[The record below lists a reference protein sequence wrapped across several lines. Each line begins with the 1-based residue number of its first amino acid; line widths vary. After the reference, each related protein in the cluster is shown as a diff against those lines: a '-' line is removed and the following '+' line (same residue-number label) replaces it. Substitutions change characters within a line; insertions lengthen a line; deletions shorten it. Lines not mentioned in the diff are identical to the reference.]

1 MPSPKPS
8 PLRHSP
14 CSAAV
19 LAAVLMLAALPAQA
33 QYKVVG
39 PDGRVT
45 YTDRPPTAASAGQVT
60 PLRRDGAAAPVS
72 NAVLPLELR
81 QTAARFPV
89 TLYTAP
95 DCNACDSG
103 RRLLQAR
110 GVPYAEKLVKD
121 DADLDALAKL
131 SDGRDV
137 PVLTVG
143 KQLLRGFSDG
153 EWQNTLDL
161 ATYPRESRLPR
172 NYVQPAATPLTPK
185 AAPAP
190 APVQAAPA
198 PAPAPKAA
206 PPDNSTP
213 AGPNI
218 RF

>member
-1 MPSPKPS
+1 MICP
-8 PLRHSP
+8 
-14 CSAAV
+14 AAAA
-19 LAAVLMLAALPAQA
+19 LAAVMLFAAMPAQA

-45 YTDRPPTAASAGQVT
+45 YTDRPPAAASAGQVT
-60 PLRRDGAAAPVS
+60 PLRRDGAPAAVS
-72 NAVLPLELR
+72 NAQLPLELR

-95 DCNACDSG
+95 DCTPCDNG
-103 RRLLQAR
+103 RRLLQSR
-110 GVPYAEKLVKD
+110 GVPYAEKQIKD
-121 DADLDALAKL
+121 DADLEAVARL

-143 KQLLRGFSDG
+143 KQVLRGFSEG

-172 NYVQPAATPLTPK
+172 NYVQPAPTPVTPK
-185 AAPAP
+185 AAPV
-190 APVQAAPA
+190 PVQAAPA
-198 PAPAPKAA
+198 PAPAPKAPA
-206 PPDNSTP
+206 ATPTP
-213 AGPNI
+213 AGPGPNI